1 MSLTKS
7 HIFPTSTFIV
17 NDQCSL
23 KIGEIEYETQL
34 SYKIYVENAENEE
47 YDVLINRSN
56 PKVGQQKIDTK
67 FLEIA
72 NQYMEA
78 LFPLKCTV
86 ENHRLRVVNLDEIRL
101 KIKQEDQKINEIY
114 SGEGLDHIRS
124 QFFSATETDERLSE
138 FIKQLY
144 FMKAL
149 NLGMQKFER
158 KQDYFLQW
166 NILPIGIS
174 TWKGNVK
181 HSDDEN
187 QLIYEP
193 KIDNAQELMDEMIR
207 YVYRHEY
214 SLDFDKESLPLYS
227 DFIHTVNYTGKTGR
241 VKNSSTSVFIDIADK
256 FHYKQHLTFQIK

>member
-1 MSLTKS
+1 M
-7 HIFPTSTFIV
+7 
-17 NDQCSL
+17 

-34 SYKIYVENAENEE
+34 SYTIYIETVENEE
-47 YDVLINRSN
+47 YSVLINRSN
-56 PKVGQQKIDTK
+56 LKVGEQKIDTK

-78 LFPLKCTV
+78 IFPLKCAV
-86 ENHRLRVVNLDEIRL
+86 ENHRLRVINLDEIRL
-101 KIKQEDQKINEIY
+101 KIKQKDQKLNEIY

-124 QFFSATETDERLSE
+124 QFFSATETDKRLSE

-149 NLGMQKFER
+149 NLGMQKFEK

-166 NILPIGIS
+166 NILPIGMS
-174 TWKGNVK
+174 NWKGNVK
-181 HSDDEN
+181 YSDVEN
-187 QLIYEP
+187 KLMYEP
-193 KIDNAQELMDEMIR
+193 KIDNAQELMNEMIR

-214 SLDFDKESLPLYS
+214 SLDFDEENIPLYS
-227 DFIHTVNYTGKTGR
+227 DFIHTVNYSGKTGR
-241 VKNSSTSVFIDIADK
+241 IKDSATSVFIDIADK